1 MKKISSVKTQ
11 VPEGPSAQIAR
22 EGAAPGRVRKKE
34 AEEISNL
41 LWWRRGEGSVSPR
54 SLCECRDGEVAGN
67 AHRRHPLVK
76 RGRI

>member
-11 VPEGPSAQIAR
+11 VLEGSSAQIAR
-22 EGAAPGRVRKKE
+22 EGAAAGRVRKRE
-34 AEEISNL
+34 AEEVSNL
-41 LWWRRGEGSVSPR
+41 LWRRRGEGSVSLR
-54 SLCECRDGEVAGN
+54 SLCEGRDGEGTGN